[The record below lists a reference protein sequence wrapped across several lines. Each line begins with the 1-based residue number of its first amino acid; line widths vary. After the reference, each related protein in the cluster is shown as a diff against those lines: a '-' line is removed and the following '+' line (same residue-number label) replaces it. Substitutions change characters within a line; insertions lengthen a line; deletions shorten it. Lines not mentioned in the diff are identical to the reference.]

1 DGYTVQV
8 LAFKVRELLSVQYKC
23 YPSEVLPD
31 RLLTTTAGMGNFL
44 AKVHNV
50 FQTKEDV
57 EHLLGCAA
65 DQADTISCLS
75 NDLSQACIA
84 SAYSILPSDKEL
96 RIGRRRRHRGRK
108 KRGSRGEQHINLAA
122 KQKAATRPMLKHSAW
137 MEAQK
142 NAVLVEPARQDGVQP
157 STSSAKATT
166 QAQEGIQ
173 PSTNNTEA
181 AENAEPKSIIEIES
195 ALS

>member
-1 DGYTVQV
+1 MQV

-65 DQADTISCLS
+65 DRADTISCVS

-108 KRGSRGEQHINLAA
+108 KRGSRGRKKTGTVDPAESPRSLERRRAA
-122 KQKAATRPMLKHSAW
+122 HQLGREAEGCHTTHAQTQRMDGSTKERCLGGARKTGWRPAIH
-137 MEAQK
+137 Q
-142 NAVLVEPARQDGVQP
+142 QCQG
-157 STSSAKATT
+157 
-166 QAQEGIQ
+166 
-173 PSTNNTEA
+173 NNTGTGGHPA
-181 AENAEPKSIIEIES
+181 IDKQH
-195 ALS
+195 